1 MNKQM
6 DMMRSKDTQEA
17 REAGRI
23 AAEQALK
30 EGKTQ
35 EEAIKAKK

>member
-6 DMMRSKDTQEA
+6 DMMRSKDTQKA
-17 REAGRI
+17 RDTGRI

-30 EGKTQ
+30 EY
-35 EEAIKAKK
+35 